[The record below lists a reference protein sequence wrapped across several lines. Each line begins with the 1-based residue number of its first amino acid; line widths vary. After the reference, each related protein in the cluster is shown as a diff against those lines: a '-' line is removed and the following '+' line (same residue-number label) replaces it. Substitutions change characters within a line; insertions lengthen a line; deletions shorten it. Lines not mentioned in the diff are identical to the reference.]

1 MADVDARVASH
12 GRPEDRCAAGDGGTA
27 ADVSFSVTICPH
39 CAALL
44 LPSSKSERARR
55 IKIKMP
61 QHLRNTSVRTSW
73 RFFRSSYYIVSFL
86 SFGGLNYRKGYK
98 QY

>member
-1 MADVDARVASH
+1 MAGVDARVTSH
-12 GRPEDRCAAGDGGTA
+12 GRGRPEDRCAAGPGGTA

-44 LPSSKSERARR
+44 LPSTKSEPR

-61 QHLRNTSVRTSW
+61 QHLCTV
-73 RFFRSSYYIVSFL
+73 VSAFSAAATISFPFL
-86 SFGGLNYRKGYK
+86 RRPQL
-98 QY
+98 